1 MNKEKILKLFKNF
14 VGEEVNIFGLQCIP
28 VGVGEYGS
36 HNSIMGTGWNPN
48 PYHQIHFK
56 IKNPNNVCYF
66 YAIIYEELLELL
78 EEFTQYISIKLRP
91 NIIWEDTQPKFY
103 LNDETRNKIQKVF
116 DSVRKIEF
124 TTGTPFI
131 GYKKYVINIMSVGM
145 KLGWEDGETYY
156 IDNKVEPIWAT
167 LNGEKTDVVDAIEEY
182 IDNYLY
188 NKETYYET
196 EKYYVNIDTILNQ
209 EPLLK
214 ADWIAT
220 YYNTKFI

>member
-1 MNKEKILKLFKNF
+1 MNQEKILKIFIRFAGGEIDLHGLKCIPVR
-14 VGEEVNIFGLQCIP
+14 VGEEIISKRHNKPYYPIEFKIENPNKVSYFYSIVEEELMDIVQEF
-28 VGVGEYGS
+28 GEYVTYKFTS
-36 HNSIMGTGWNPN
+36 EVSWNN
-48 PYHQIHFK
+48 
-56 IKNPNNVCYF
+56 
-66 YAIIYEELLELL
+66 
-78 EEFTQYISIKLRP
+78 T
-91 NIIWEDTQPKFY
+91 PKFY
-103 LNDETRNKIQKVF
+103 LNNETKNKIQKVF

-131 GYKKYVINIMSVGM
+131 GYKKYVINIKSVGM

-156 IDNKVEPIWAT
+156 IDNKVKLISAT
-167 LNGEKTDVVDAIEEY
+167 LNGEKTDVIDAVEEY

-196 EKYYVNIDTILNQ
+196 EMYYLSVDSILNQ
-209 EPLLK
+209 EPLLR

>member
-1 MNKEKILKLFKNF
+1 MDNEKLLELFKLFAGDKINLHGLKCVPVK
-14 VGEEVNIFGLQCIP
+14 VGEEII
-28 VGVGEYGS
+28 S
-36 HNSIMGTGWNPN
+36 KKHNKPFYPIE
-48 PYHQIHFK
+48 FK
-56 IKNPNNVCYF
+56 IENPNNV
-66 YAIIYEELLELL
+66 
-78 EEFTQYISIKLRP
+78 
-91 NIIWEDTQPKFY
+91 FY
-103 LNDETRNKIQKVF
+103 LNNETKNKIQKVF

-131 GYKKYVINIMSVGM
+131 GYKKYVINIKSVGM

-156 IDNKVEPIWAT
+156 VDSKVEPTSAT
-167 LNGEKTDVVDAIEEY
+167 LNGEKTDVIDAVEEY

-196 EKYYVNIDTILNQ
+196 EKYYVSIDSILNQ

-220 YYNTKFI
+220 YYSNRFI

>member
-1 MNKEKILKLFKNF
+1 MTNQEKILKLFKRFAGDEINLYGLKCIPVR
-14 VGEEVNIFGLQCIP
+14 VGEEII
-28 VGVGEYGS
+28 S
-36 HNSIMGTGWNPN
+36 KKHNK
-48 PYHQIHFK
+48 PYYPIQFK
-56 IKNPNNVCYF
+56 IENPNNVSYF
-66 YAIIYEELLELL
+66 YSIVEEELIGLVQDFGDYVNYR
-78 EEFTQYISIKLRP
+78 FTAEV
-91 NIIWEDTQPKFY
+91 IWTDIPKFY
-103 LNDETRNKIQKVF
+103 LNNETRNKIQKVF

-131 GYKKYVINIMSVGM
+131 GYKKYVINIESVGM

-156 IDNKVEPIWAT
+156 IDNKVKLISAT

-196 EKYYVNIDTILNQ
+196 EKYYVNIDSILNQ

>member
-1 MNKEKILKLFKNF
+1 MEKSTILKLFKQFAGNILNLHGLECVPVK
-14 VGEEVNIFGLQCIP
+14 VGEEIISKKHNKPYYPIEFKIENSNKVSYFYSIVEEELMDILMEF
-28 VGVGEYGS
+28 GEYI
-36 HNSIMGTGWNPN
+36 N
-48 PYHQIHFK
+48 YK
-56 IKNPNNVCYF
+56 
-66 YAIIYEELLELL
+66 
-78 EEFTQYISIKLRP
+78 FTPEVS
-91 NIIWEDTQPKFY
+91 WDDTPKFY
-103 LNDETRNKIQKVF
+103 LNNETRNKIQKVF

-131 GYKKYVINIMSVGM
+131 GYKKYVINIESVGM

-156 IDNKVEPIWAT
+156 IDNKVKLISAT
-167 LNGEKTDVVDAIEEY
+167 LNGEKTDVIDAVEEY

-196 EKYYVNIDTILNQ
+196 EMYYLSVDSILNQ

-220 YYNTKFI
+220 YYNNKFI

>member
-1 MNKEKILKLFKNF
+1 MINQEKILRLFKRF
-14 VGEEVNIFGLQCIP
+14 AGDTIDLYGLKCIPVRVGEEIISKRHNKPYYPIEFKIENPNKVSYFYSIVEEELMDIVQEF
-28 VGVGEYGS
+28 GEYINYKFTPEVS
-36 HNSIMGTGWNPN
+36 WN
-48 PYHQIHFK
+48 
-56 IKNPNNVCYF
+56 
-66 YAIIYEELLELL
+66 
-78 EEFTQYISIKLRP
+78 
-91 NIIWEDTQPKFY
+91 DTPKFY
-103 LNDETRNKIQKVF
+103 LNNETKNKIQKVF

-156 IDNKVEPIWAT
+156 IDNKVKLISAT

-196 EKYYVNIDTILNQ
+196 EKYYVNIDSILNQ

>member
-1 MNKEKILKLFKNF
+1 MIDNKKILNLFKRF
-14 VGEEVNIFGLQCIP
+14 AGDEIDLHGLKCIPVRVGEEII
-28 VGVGEYGS
+28 S
-36 HNSIMGTGWNPN
+36 KRHNKPYYPIEFKIENPN
-48 PYHQIHFK
+48 DVP
-56 IKNPNNVCYF
+56 YF
-66 YAIIYEELLELL
+66 YSIVDEELLDIVQ
-78 EEFTQYISIKLRP
+78 EFGEYVTYKFTPEVSW
-91 NIIWEDTQPKFY
+91 NDTPKFY
-103 LNDETRNKIQKVF
+103 LNNETKNKIQKVF

-156 IDNKVEPIWAT
+156 IDNKVKLISAT

-196 EKYYVNIDTILNQ
+196 EMYYVNIDSILNQ

>member
-1 MNKEKILKLFKNF
+1 MEKSTILKLFKQF
-14 VGEEVNIFGLQCIP
+14 AGNILNLHGLECIP
-28 VGVGEYGS
+28 VGVGEKIIS
-36 HNSIMGTGWNPN
+36 IKHNK
-48 PYHQIHFK
+48 PYYPIDFK
-56 IKNPNNVCYF
+56 IENPNNVSYF
-66 YAIIYEELLELL
+66 YSIVEEELMDIVQ
-78 EEFTQYISIKLRP
+78 EFGEYVTYKFTPEVSW
-91 NIIWEDTQPKFY
+91 NDTPKFY
-103 LNDETRNKIQKVF
+103 LNNETKNKIQKVF

-131 GYKKYVINIMSVGM
+131 GYKKYVINIESVGM

-156 IDNKVEPIWAT
+156 IDNKVKLISAT
-167 LNGEKTDVVDAIEEY
+167 LNGEKTDVIDAVEEY

-196 EKYYVNIDTILNQ
+196 EMYYLSVDSILNQ

-220 YYNTKFI
+220 YYNNKFI